1 MFGIFKRQLCKL
13 QQMTVSFNSD
23 KFLWDLF
30 IYQIY
35 FFSIIKMYWFCGLLT
50 LFKWH
55 FKIKLY
61 YEMKKW
67 CKRYR
72 DAVSKIQKRS
82 CEFICLVDTK
92 PSVCLWE
99 IWRAITWDMAA
110 WSGMNQEK
118 GTFSRRTECGIFFM
132 EEASYMK
139 CRLFWPQLL

>member
-1 MFGIFKRQLCKL
+1 MA
-13 QQMTVSFNSD
+13 
-23 KFLWDLF
+23 FLKDNYVNYSKWLF
-30 IYQIY
+30 PLIPINFFETSLYTKSI
-35 FFSIIKMYWFCGLLT
+35 FFSIMKTYWFCGLLT

-72 DAVSKIQKRS
+72 DAVSKIQERS
-82 CEFICLVDTK
+82 CEFKCLVDTK
-92 PSVCLWE
+92 PLVCLWE

-139 CRLFWPQLL
+139 CRFFWPQLL